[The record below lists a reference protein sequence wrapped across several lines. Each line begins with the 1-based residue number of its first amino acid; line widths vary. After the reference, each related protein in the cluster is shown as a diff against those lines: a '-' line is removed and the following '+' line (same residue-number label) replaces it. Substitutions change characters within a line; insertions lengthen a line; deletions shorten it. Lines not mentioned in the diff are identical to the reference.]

1 MKKKIGL
8 LVLCVT
14 VGAIGFAAL
23 LSMSARTGF
32 ASGTQWPAWDLRD
45 GRYRGSFVERD
56 ETPISLEI
64 TVKDG
69 IIAEIAWRHMA
80 YRKNDYLKPDNP
92 MMEGL
97 RNQYTECA
105 NYLVG
110 AKGVDE
116 IVSRLEFLI
125 GSPTGPALEAIK
137 TQKVDAFTAATIR
150 AGKIRS
156 AVVDAF
162 NRGVYRP

>member
-1 MKKKIGL
+1 MRKNVGV

-14 VGAIGFAAL
+14 VGVIAFAAL
-23 LSMSARTGF
+23 LSMSANTGF
-32 ASGTQWPAWDLRD
+32 ASGARWPVWDLRD
-45 GRYRGSFVERD
+45 GRYRGSFSERD
-56 ETPISLEI
+56 ETPVSLEI

-69 IIAEIAWRHMA
+69 AITEIGWRHMA
-80 YRKNDYLKPDNP
+80 YRKNDYLKPANP

-97 RNQYTECA
+97 RSQYTDCA

-116 IVSRLEFLI
+116 IVSRLEFMI
-125 GSPTGPALEAIK
+125 GSPSGPALEAIK

-156 AVVDAF
+156 AVIDAF
-162 NRGVYRP
+162 NRGVYAK